1 MLDTAGTGAAVL
13 GALLSRVRKTTPN
26 HPCRWFGVV
35 LCPGCSGDSCVAME
49 TTYRY
54 TGLLI
59 VHSST
64 RSGYRGLSDC
74 PTVIRH
80 PRKTRNDTHNLRL
93 SASGMR
99 LGFRRMGVWRAYCSS
114 ILTPPHPFR
123 VPGQEPSCR
132 VGLSRNTR
140 VSGLVCGYVAGGV
153 KLAPAGTP
161 FAGAS
166 FEKVTS
172 SGGLGLHRASWLLV
186 VDVLGLLVR
195 RVVRR

>member
-1 MLDTAGTGAAVL
+1 
-13 GALLSRVRKTTPN
+13 
-26 HPCRWFGVV
+26 
-35 LCPGCSGDSCVAME
+35 ME

-74 PTVIRH
+74 PTAIRH

-114 ILTPPHPFR
+114 ILRFHHYVVFLDKHGLACPGTPGF
-123 VPGQEPSCR
+123 
-132 VGLSRNTR
+132 
-140 VSGLVCGYVAGGV
+140 SGLFGGV
-153 KLAPAGTP
+153 I
-161 FAGAS
+161 S
-166 FEKVTS
+166 VRDTS
-172 SGGLGLHRASWLLV
+172 ENR
-186 VDVLGLLVR
+186 
-195 RVVRR
+195 